1 MCIFYTHPPPYTRML
16 HNVEYVCVCRRHFSS
31 THTVGLS
38 LSHDPIETSH
48 LLRSHAHTH
57 TRTIRTRA
65 FHEKGSALT
74 APPPI
79 SSARPWRLA
88 SGVSARDTRSG
99 GGSPTPSSP
108 GAGKGLPGMGE
119 GRLTDR
125 RAGAASSRLPPPPPW
140 QVEKQHR
147 LLQGHTASSG
157 RTGQPRFPASLAWSW
172 TWESSWG
179 KECE

>member
-74 APPPI
+74 APPPHQLRQ
-79 SSARPWRLA
+79 ALETGQRCLCPGHTLRGWEPHTQQPRGREGAAWDGGGETHRPK
-88 SGVSARDTRSG
+88 G
-99 GGSPTPSSP
+99 GGSIFTPASPSSL
-108 GAGKGLPGMGE
+108 AGGETAPPSPRSHSFLWTHGTTTFPSQPCVELDLGVILGE
-119 GRLTDR
+119 G
-125 RAGAASSRLPPPPPW
+125 
-140 QVEKQHR
+140 V
-147 LLQGHTASSG
+147 
-157 RTGQPRFPASLAWSW
+157 
-172 TWESSWG
+172 
-179 KECE
+179 